1 MFQLVGLVPGVPATA
16 PVAPLLYK
24 TLVLVGSTSNPLQAP
39 VTGSKSIRG
48 TLLAAVV
55 KTPKLLKYVAL
66 LVLMNVILGSTVL
79 LRAKSKDKLGLMLF
93 LFEDLYTKL
102 CVWFVVI
109 VELDNEVFTVELPT
123 EIGIFNS
130 SLLEVACLKKL
141 LDSKQSFE
149 SNRS

>member
-1 MFQLVGLVPGVPATA
+1 VAFVVPLGEIATFSDIVGD
-16 PVAPLLYK
+16 PVAPQSDAKLLCK
-24 TLVLVGSTSNPLQAP
+24 NRLVLACSTSSPLHAN
-39 VTGSKSIRG
+39 VMGSKSIRG

-55 KTPKLLKYVAL
+55 KTPKLLKYVAEL
-66 LVLMNVILGSTVL
+66 ALVNVILGSTVL

-130 SLLEVACLKKL
+130 SLLEVVC
-141 LDSKQSFE
+141 
-149 SNRS
+149 